1 LRRAAASAL
10 ALGMLTAC
18 RSGTGPGTP
27 GVPLSALLALPRN
40 DSPFAP
46 PSPVTFSVRNNLL
59 STFTIRH
66 PDASS
71 TLFATFTFAPH
82 SIVSVNNVV
91 LADTS
96 TVAVTVTLT
105 PGQYGFTVSPA
116 NMVFN
121 IAGEPTVTVAYGTY
135 GDLSGYTQTST
146 YPSAAAYEQALNL
159 WRENTP
165 DHWLL
170 GRNSGHVNPDTVAS
184 ALETPG
190 RYVIAAPR

>member
-1 LRRAAASAL
+1 MLAACGG
-10 ALGMLTAC
+10 GM
-18 RSGTGPGTP
+18 GPGMP

-40 DSPFAP
+40 DATFAP
-46 PSPVTFSVRNNLL
+46 TSPITFSVRNNLL

-96 TVAVTVTLT
+96 TVLVTVTLA

-121 IAGEPTVTVAYGTY
+121 IAGEPTVTVAYGAY
-135 GDLSGYTQTST
+135 GDLSVYTQTST

-190 RYVIAAPR
+190 RYLIAAPR